1 MEGGT
6 ATPLPSV
13 ARIATPCRYAPS
25 RLAHPPPTRRGRWL
39 LGRAKGRCCRRVAT
53 RRPLPADP
61 CSRPNALP
69 PGAPPRRARAR
80 SRVRRVAARAKK
92 NNNKTR
98 KKKKTRHKNAPLSRE
113 HRRRRGAPPSPLPPR
128 QPPQPDGLGV
138 ADRRDRRAI
147 GGKRGADEWGGGV
160 QARERHSRC
169 DRYGRPRRQ
178 WRRRRRRRGRQTAI
192 GRLQSHRWGH
202 GQ

>member
-53 RRPLPADP
+53 RRALPADP

-98 KKKKTRHKNAPLSRE
+98 KKRKRGTKTHHSAASTADA
-113 HRRRRGAPPSPLPPR
+113 GAPPPPPSPRVSRHSQTVLASPTAATAAPSAANAAPMSGVVASRPGSATAAVTVTADRGGNGGVGGGGGGGR
-128 QPPQPDGLGV
+128 QP
-138 ADRRDRRAI
+138 
-147 GGKRGADEWGGGV
+147 
-160 QARERHSRC
+160 
-169 DRYGRPRRQ
+169 
-178 WRRRRRRRGRQTAI
+178 
-192 GRLQSHRWGH
+192 
-202 GQ
+202 